1 MRDEPGGA
9 TATKEQW
16 WQRLDPVT
24 IVIAV
29 AVILFALANSR
40 STKITWIVASSRA
53 PLFVVIAIC
62 VAGGFA
68 AGYLTAR
75 RAAKSG

>member
-1 MRDEPGGA
+1 MSDDPGAPSTRDE
-9 TATKEQW
+9 W

-24 IVIAV
+24 LVIAV

-75 RAAKSG
+75 RAGRSG